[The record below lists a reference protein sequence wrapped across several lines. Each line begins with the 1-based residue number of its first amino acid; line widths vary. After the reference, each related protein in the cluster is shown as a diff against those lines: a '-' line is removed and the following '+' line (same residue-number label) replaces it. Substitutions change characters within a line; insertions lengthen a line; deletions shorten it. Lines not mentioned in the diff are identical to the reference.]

1 MDDHFVI
8 IPSNLPL
15 SIEKMDPQGKRN
27 ILNLLINFFL
37 KKGIFLLDN
46 YETIYVYILKDANPQ
61 IIKGVKPKWN

>member
-15 SIEKMDPQGKRN
+15 SIEKMDPQGKKI
-27 ILNLLINFFL
+27 ILNLLLKCFI

-46 YETIYVYILKDANPQ
+46 YETVYVYILKDANPQ
-61 IIKGVKPKWN
+61 IIKGVNT